1 MMAPEA
7 HVRDI
12 MREALWKKK
21 KETNLLVIQ
30 AWHFVGSHQIPV
42 EQGEWNAST
51 RVEVRLQHRPQ
62 SGSIGT

>member
-1 MMAPEA
+1 MAPEA

-21 KETNLLVIQ
+21 ETNLLVIQ
-30 AWHFVGSHQIPV
+30 AWNFAGPHQKPV
-42 EQGEWNAST
+42 EQAEWNAST

-62 SGSIGT
+62 RGSIGA

>member
-1 MMAPEA
+1 
-7 HVRDI
+7 

-30 AWHFVGSHQIPV
+30 AWHFAGPHQKPV
-42 EQGEWNAST
+42 EQAEWNAST

-62 SGSIGT
+62 RGSIGA